1 MNGLDILG
9 AGIVI
14 TISKIINAIL
24 LLRKINSNETTID
37 VNILDKW
44 SNDKGILKSITKIG
58 LPSSFE

>member
-37 VNILDKW
+37 VNILDK
-44 SNDKGILKSITKIG
+44 
-58 LPSSFE
+58 